1 MFGNDEDGFDKTGV
15 KNSMKSILNYK
26 KPLFWII
33 VVVLIAGT
41 VMGVYFL
48 SNHTAK
54 EEKTGTETEST
65 TNIDGNQ
72 DNKLGVEALFRDYN
86 NDKDSIIGLEYD
98 EIRKLYGEPSGSLSD
113 SFGDVYQK
121 ENGDGIMVYYDPQT
135 KTVNDINAYR
145 TGPGFEPVLPY
156 DQDKEIGGKSYKCTD
171 DKVTVPNLEQKTSPF
186 RLLLFKDGT
195 VSYSQP
201 VYSSHIASGNWNI
214 EDNLLTIIEG
224 TKKNYFD
231 VVDGDLIFRAEGSS
245 GFSNFPIEDGT
256 VFKRDYNVTGTGIV
270 PSGYFGN

>member
-1 MFGNDEDGFDKTGV
+1 MFGNDKDGFDKTGV

-33 VVVLIAGT
+33 VVVLVAGT
-41 VMGVYFL
+41 VMGVVFL
-48 SNHTAK
+48 ANHKDTAK
-54 EEKTGTETEST
+54 EDKAGTETEST
-65 TNIDGNQ
+65 TNINGN
-72 DNKLGVEALFRDYN
+72 NV
-86 NDKDSIIGLEYD
+86 
-98 EIRKLYGEPSGSLSD
+98 
-113 SFGDVYQK
+113 

-145 TGPGFEPVLPY
+145 TGPGFEPALPY
-156 DQDKEIGGKSYKCTD
+156 AQDKEIGGKSYKCTD

-201 VYSSHIASGNWNI
+201 VYSSHISSGNWNI

-256 VFKRDYNVTGTGIV
+256 VFKREYNVTGTGIV
-270 PSGYFGN
+270 PSGYFEN